1 MALNRRGSTWQG
13 FARAKEAKTIT
24 INRMVMISVTFNLLS
39 FAMVGRRYQL
49 AKLWPYT
56 FAVSVLKS
64 LIENTKCQLD
74 IKNFVPAT
82 TE

>member
-1 MALNRRGSTWQG
+1 
-13 FARAKEAKTIT
+13 
-24 INRMVMISVTFNLLS
+24 MISVTFNLLS

-56 FAVSVLKS
+56 FAVSVMTS
-64 LIENTKCQLD
+64 LIENTEYQLD